1 MDAADCRQLTFTLN
15 GGDYGFPIHTVNE
28 VIGIMDITI
37 IPKAPKY
44 IKGIINLRGK
54 IIPVM
59 DLRLNFG
66 MPEITYDARTCII
79 IISVNLNGEKRTLG
93 VAVDKISEVVDIDP
107 NQIEPPP
114 QFGLKQE
121 DSFIDGIGK
130 VKERVIMLLNI
141 DKVVD
146 GKEIALFFKNEPK
159 KSLETV

>member
-1 MDAADCRQLTFTLN
+1 MDAADCRQLTFKLN
-15 GGDYGFPIHTVNE
+15 GGDYGFPIQTVNE
-28 VIGIMDITI
+28 VIGIMEITVV
-37 IPKAPKY
+37 PKAPSY

-66 MPEITYDARTCII
+66 MPEVQYDERTCII
-79 IISVNLNGEKRTLG
+79 IISVNINGVKRTIG

-107 NQIEPPP
+107 NEIEPPP
-114 QFGLKQE
+114 QFGIKEE

-130 VKERVIMLLNI
+130 FKDRVIMLLNI
-141 DKVVD
+141 DKIVD
-146 GKEIALFFKNEPK
+146 GKDIAPFFKNESK